1 MFRYFQKV
9 NFIYTYEQHSLD
21 TMNAVYNNH
30 LRNIEK
36 ISSKIINV
44 EHMYFSSNHSLLT
57 LTYSKLVTLISE
69 NLVYSSRE
77 RQGWVDSNITLA
89 KLFQG

>member
-1 MFRYFQKV
+1 MYKNPYKFMFRYFQKV

-21 TMNAVYNNH
+21 TMSAVYNNH

-57 LTYSKLVTLISE
+57 LTYSKLVTLI
-69 NLVYSSRE
+69 LK
-77 RQGWVDSNITLA
+77 I
-89 KLFQG
+89 